1 MSYLLYGNRSRG
13 DLLKGGFGGLTRGV
27 ARRQVE
33 SATKETLGT
42 IKRMLEQ
49 TTVR

>member
-1 MSYLLYGNRSRG
+1 
-13 DLLKGGFGGLTRGV
+13 V

-42 IKRMLEQ
+42 IKRMPEQ
-49 TTVR
+49 TPVR